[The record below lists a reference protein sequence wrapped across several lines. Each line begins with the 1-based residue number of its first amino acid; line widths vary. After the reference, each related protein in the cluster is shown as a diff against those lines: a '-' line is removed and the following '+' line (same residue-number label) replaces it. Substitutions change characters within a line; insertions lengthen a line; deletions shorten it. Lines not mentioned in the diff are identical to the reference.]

1 MSRSPSFVA
10 LVTAAVLGIAA
21 GTAWSADTA
30 PKAGAAQGWYPPP
43 PPGGYAQHWQPHG
56 QQAAQ
61 PQPYAGSPYYYPPRQ
76 TQQETATK
84 PAPAEA
90 ATAAADDPLAAEL
103 ARVKKQL
110 AATRA
115 KLKQSKSSHKETHA
129 AAAALEKKL
138 AGLGREHKALQAR
151 ATELAGELKASKAT
165 LKQHRQQLTSDQQLI
180 RTLIADRARLR
191 NQVANLDYR
200 LAGLL
205 DDLQNAGQALQQAQT
220 DPAEC
225 TQQLGE
231 ATAQSVALQNELA
244 EMESRLQNGT
254 TMLEQTEQ
262 QLDTVTAER
271 DGLNS
276 DLDGCREELTRAEA
290 ALKTARA
297 ETQAARSKGQAAPA
311 AAAAGSTAAGLA
323 SQDPEADTDQ
333 DGVPDIIDLCP
344 GTGAGIAVEATG
356 CVAGATILLAGVDFH
371 SDSQE
376 LTDAAQRSLD
386 HIAGILNQLPELKLE
401 VAGHTGTS
409 GDPSFNQ
416 WLSLQRAE
424 AVVDYLVAK
433 GVSEER
439 LSAAGYGGQQPVSS
453 ETTPEAMRMNRRIE
467 LRPRQ

>member
-10 LVTAAVLGIAA
+10 LVTAAVLGLAA

-30 PKAGAAQGWYPPP
+30 PKASAAQGWYPPP
-43 PPGGYAQHWQPHG
+43 PSGGYAQHWQPHG

-61 PQPYAGSPYYYPPRQ
+61 PQPYAGSPYYYSPRQ
-76 TQQETATK
+76 AQQAPAQ
-84 PAPAEA
+84 PAPAE

-103 ARVKKQL
+103 DRVKKQL

-115 KLKQSKSSHKETHA
+115 ELEQSESNHKETRA

-205 DDLQNAGQALQQAQT
+205 DDLQNSAHALQQAQA
-220 DPAEC
+220 DPAAC

-231 ATAQSVALQNELA
+231 ATAQSVALQNELT

-262 QLDTVTAER
+262 QLDAVTAER
-271 DGLNS
+271 DGLQT
-276 DLDGCREELTRAEA
+276 DLSGCREELARAEA

-297 ETQAARSKGQAAPA
+297 ETQAAQSKGQAAPA
-311 AAAAGSTAAGLA
+311 AAAGSAAAGLA
-323 SQDPEADTDQ
+323 SQDPAADTDQ

-439 LSAAGYGGQQPVSS
+439 LSPAGYGGQQPVSS

>member
-1 MSRSPSFVA
+1 MSTSPSFVT

-21 GTAWSADTA
+21 GTAWSTETA
-30 PKAGAAQGWYPPP
+30 PKAGATQGWYPPP
-43 PPGGYAQHWQPHG
+43 PPGGYAQQWQPQG

-61 PQPYAGSPYYYPPRQ
+61 PLPYAGSPYYYPPRQ
-76 TQQETATK
+76 PQQAAAK
-84 PAPAEA
+84 PTPAEA
-90 ATAAADDPLAAEL
+90 TTEADDPLAAEL

-110 AATRA
+110 AATEA
-115 KLKQSKSSHKETHA
+115 KLEQSESTHKETRT

-205 DDLQNAGQALQQAQT
+205 DNLQNSAQALQQAQA

-244 EMESRLQNGT
+244 ELESRLQNGT

-262 QLDTVTAER
+262 QLDAVTAER

-276 DLDGCREELTRAEA
+276 DLAGCREELTRAEA

-297 ETQAARSKGQAAPA
+297 EAQAARSKGQAEPA
-311 AAAAGSTAAGLA
+311 AAAAGSAAAGLA
-323 SQDPEADTDQ
+323 SQDPAADTDQ

-376 LTDAAQRSLD
+376 LTGAAQRSLD
-386 HIAGILNQLPELKLE
+386 HIAGILNQLPELRME

>member
-1 MSRSPSFVA
+1 MSTSPSFVA

-30 PKAGAAQGWYPPP
+30 PKAGGAQGWYPPP
-43 PPGGYAQHWQPHG
+43 PPGGYAQHWQPQG

-61 PQPYAGSPYYYPPRQ
+61 PYGGSPYYYPPRQ
-76 TQQETATK
+76 PEQ
-84 PAPAEA
+84 
-90 ATAAADDPLAAEL
+90 AAARPAAAETTTASDDPLAAEL
-103 ARVKKQL
+103 AKVKEQL
-110 AATRA
+110 AATKA
-115 KLKQSKSSHKETHA
+115 ELEQSEKSHKETRA
-129 AAAALEKKL
+129 AAAELEKKL
-138 AGLGREHKALQAR
+138 AGLGREHKALQVR

-205 DDLQNAGQALQQAQT
+205 DDLQNSAQALQQAQS

-225 TQQLGE
+225 TKQLGE
-231 ATAQSVALQNELA
+231 ATAQSVALQNELV
-244 EMESRLQNGT
+244 ELENRLQNGSS
-254 TMLEQTEQ
+254 MLEQTEQ
-262 QLDTVTAER
+262 QLDAVTAER

-276 DLDGCREELTRAEA
+276 DLAGCREELTRAEA

-311 AAAAGSTAAGLA
+311 GAAAGSAAAGLA
-323 SQDPEADTDQ
+323 SQDPAADTDK

-376 LTDAAQRSLD
+376 LTGAAQRSLD
-386 HIAGILNQLPELKLE
+386 HIAGILNQLPELRME